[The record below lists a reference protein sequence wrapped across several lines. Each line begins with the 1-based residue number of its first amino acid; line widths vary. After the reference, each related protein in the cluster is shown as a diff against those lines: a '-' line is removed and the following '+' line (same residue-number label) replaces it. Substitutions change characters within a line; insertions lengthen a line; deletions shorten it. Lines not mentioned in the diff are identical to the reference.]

1 MIVTI
6 DGPAG
11 AGKSTVA
18 KLIAAKLGYIYLDT
32 GALYRAV
39 AWKALVTGT
48 DTTSPAA
55 MERLCERIRLN
66 ILHTQDGGMAVE
78 VDGLLLNAQIRTPE
92 VTRAAAQVAVLP
104 QVRAWLLPIQQ
115 AFGQRRDISGIV
127 AEGRDLGTKVFPNAP
142 AKFFFKADAAERARR
157 RHEELVTAGKAA
169 DLAQTR
175 QDLDARDGRDRTR
188 ETAPL
193 VTAPDAIEIDTT
205 KLSVDQVVDHMTRV
219 IGEKENAAGL
229 A

>member
-104 QVRAWLLPIQQ
+104 QVLRATERHLWH
-115 AFGQRRDISGIV
+115 RRRRPGPGHEGI
-127 AEGRDLGTKVFPNAP
+127 P
-142 AKFFFKADAAERARR
+142 ERAGQI
-157 RHEELVTAGKAA
+157 LF
-169 DLAQTR
+169 
-175 QDLDARDGRDRTR
+175 
-188 ETAPL
+188 
-193 VTAPDAIEIDTT
+193 
-205 KLSVDQVVDHMTRV
+205 
-219 IGEKENAAGL
+219 
-229 A
+229 

>member
-1 MIVTI
+1 
-6 DGPAG
+6 
-11 AGKSTVA
+11 
-18 KLIAAKLGYIYLDT
+18 
-32 GALYRAV
+32 
-39 AWKALVTGT
+39 
-48 DTTSPAA
+48 

-175 QDLDARDGRDRTR
+175 QDLDARDGRDRTPIIPSH
-188 ETAPL
+188 EFSGVVVATGSGGTAPSVGVRVCGL
-193 VTAPDAIEIDTT
+193 VPFDRD
-205 KLSVDQVVDHMTRV
+205 
-219 IGEKENAAGL
+219 GAA
-229 A
+229 AEAS